1 MMVVGFSHHLRN
13 GLAFKDKLTTI
24 YGDYSKTKNY
34 INYLCQF
41 KLLGFFSARQYC
53 SRFTSPTCERNIL
66 DYQGVFKF
74 KSYISTLPFPKP
86 HGNKRWCV
94 LSTSLEGFTKPL
106 ETPNFQ
112 TNSWVIHLKSNYIFN
127 VGRDHD
133 DNYVLI
139 N

>member
-1 MMVVGFSHHLRN
+1 MVIIAKQKITSIIHVN
-13 GLAFKDKLTTI
+13 A
-24 YGDYSKTKNY
+24 NY
-34 INYLCQF
+34 WR
-41 KLLGFFSARQYC
+41 FFSARQYS

-66 DYQGVFKF
+66 DYQGVFK
-74 KSYISTLPFPKP
+74 SYISTLPFSRP
-86 HGNKRWCV
+86 HGNKQWCV
-94 LSTSLEGFTKPL
+94 LPFGLEGSTKPF

-127 VGRDHD
+127 VGTNHD